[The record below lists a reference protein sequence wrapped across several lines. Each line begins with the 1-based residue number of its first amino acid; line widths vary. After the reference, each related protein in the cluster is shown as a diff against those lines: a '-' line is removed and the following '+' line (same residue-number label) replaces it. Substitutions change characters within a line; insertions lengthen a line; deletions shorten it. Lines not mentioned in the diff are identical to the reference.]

1 MKKNIIHKA
10 ALMLVLCLLLSA
22 AGCTA
27 TSVKAAHDQSTS
39 QLSHIYKSIGDFSN
53 GVAIVES
60 KLYGLIDTKGNL
72 ILPCEYRKIARYNFG
87 YSNPQIIRDG
97 LIAIENAKG
106 YHGFADIN
114 GNIVIPC
121 EYEDAFSFSEGL
133 AAVKKNG
140 QWGVIDKQGNPVW
153 MLGDGWRACGSFHDG
168 IMVITNGARNA
179 YVNNQ
184 GTILKES
191 SKLYPFNSG
200 YALTAYKK
208 PQNSNSYRYGFIDTA
223 MNEIIPTVLLYDDR
237 GGLLFDS
244 GGKEWSDFFHDGLAV
259 CYVEGRYGYINETGE
274 IVISGS
280 DKWTRA
286 NPFSEG
292 YAVVCEDYS
301 CYSLIDTQGNV
312 IITGYYEICDVHDGK
327 ALASIKKGGNLYNR
341 PEGFID
347 VKNRKFIS
355 LPNDT
360 QSNFSRSFHDD
371 LLLVQSITNNMYGYI
386 NGKGEFVIP
395 CEYADATD
403 FNNGI
408 AKVKKFWGWGYID
421 KTGNPITGFDYDKA
435 EDFVDGLAKVQKG
448 DNIIFIDT
456 TGKEVL
462 SLKKSADIRR
472 SGGYISVIQN
482 NYLNIYDEQGNK
494 TF

>member
-27 TSVKAAHDQSTS
+27 TGVKSAHDQSTS

-60 KLYGLIDTKGNL
+60 KSKDYHYGLIDTKGNL
-72 ILPCEYRKIARYNFG
+72 ILPCIYKRIGGRGIYN
-87 YSNPQIIRDG
+87 SQIIRDG
-97 LIAIENAKG
+97 LIAIENEER

-121 EYEDAFSFSEGL
+121 EYEDAHPFSEGL

-153 MLGDGWRACGSFHDG
+153 MLGDGWRGGSFDDG
-168 IMVITNGARNA
+168 IMVITNGARDA

-184 GTILKES
+184 GTVLKKS
-191 SKLYPFNSG
+191 SNLYSFNNG
-200 YALTAYKK
+200 YALTETYKEEQGK
-208 PQNSNSYRYGFIDTA
+208 RYNYRYGFIDTA
-223 MNEIIPTVLLYDDR
+223 MNEIIPTVLLHDR
-237 GGLLFDS
+237 GGF
-244 GGKEWSDFFHDGLAV
+244 EWSDFFHDGLAV
-259 CYVEGRYGYINETGE
+259 CRTGENYGYINETGE

-280 DKWTRA
+280 DKWWRP

-292 YAVVCEDYS
+292 YAVVREGYDY
-301 CYSLIDTQGNV
+301 YSLIDTQGNV
-312 IITGYYEICDVHDGK
+312 IITGYCSIDDVHDGK
-327 ALASIKKGGNLYNR
+327 TLAAIEDGNNYQY
-341 PEGFID
+341 GFID
-347 VKNRKFIS
+347 VKNRKFIP

-360 QSNFSRSFHDD
+360 RSKHSSSFHDD
-371 LLLVQSITNNMYGYI
+371 LLLVQSITNNKYGYI

-395 CEYADATD
+395 CEYDDAAD

-408 AKVKKFWGWGYID
+408 AKVKKFWGWGYIG
-421 KTGNPITGFDYDKA
+421 KTGNPITGYDYDGA

-462 SLKKSADIRR
+462 SFKKSADIRR

-482 NYLNIYDEQGNK
+482 NFLNIYDEQGNK